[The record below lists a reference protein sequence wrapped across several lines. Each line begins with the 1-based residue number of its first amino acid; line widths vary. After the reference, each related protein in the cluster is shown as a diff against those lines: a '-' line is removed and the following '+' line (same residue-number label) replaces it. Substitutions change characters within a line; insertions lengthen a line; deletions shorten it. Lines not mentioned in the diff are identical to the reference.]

1 MQPHHQDKEQNMST
15 VRKLR
20 GPEINFDS
28 DEQKNLIEQAA
39 KSRGLSV
46 TAFMRSSSLKAAN
59 DVLREDQLLRLS
71 DRDWELAS
79 STLESPPEPNEALK
93 NLLK

>member
-1 MQPHHQDKEQNMST
+1 VST
-15 VRKLR
+15 ARKLR

-79 STLESPPEPNEALK
+79 RTLESPPEPNEELK
-93 NLLK
+93 KLLK

>member
-1 MQPHHQDKEQNMST
+1 MST
-15 VRKLR
+15 ARKLR

-79 STLESPPEPNEALK
+79 RTLESPPEPNEELK
-93 NLLK
+93 KLLK

>member
-1 MQPHHQDKEQNMST
+1 MTNA
-15 VRKLR
+15 RKLR

-28 DEQKNLIEQAA
+28 VDQKNLIEQAA
-39 KSRGLSV
+39 KIRGLSV
-46 TAFMRSSSLKAAN
+46 TAFMRSCSLKAAN
-59 DVLREDQLLRLS
+59 EVLKEDQLLRLS

-79 STLESPPEPNEALK
+79 STLESPPEPNETLK

>member
-1 MQPHHQDKEQNMST
+1 MQPHHRDKEQNMST
-15 VRKLR
+15 ASKIR

-39 KSRGLSV
+39 TSRGLTI
-46 TAFMRSSSLKAAN
+46 TAFIRSSSLKAAN

-79 STLESPPEPNEALK
+79 RSLESPPEPNEALQK
-93 NLLK
+93 LFK